1 MGSAAEV
8 RAAGHRLYDE
18 ALRSRERLEAKRRQ
32 QRDAEAL
39 EDLQRETGRGMERQK
54 SVVWGE
60 SLI

>member
-1 MGSAAEV
+1 VGSAAEV

-39 EDLQRETGRGMERQK
+39 EDLQRETWCGMDKKKR
-54 SVVWGE
+54 
-60 SLI
+60 LF